1 MVLAF
6 QPAIKVSRMPLRT
19 QMPAS
24 HILLTSLFALCLLP
38 LAGCRL
44 CSDRED
50 MDYPAFGG
58 SWQRTVRDSG
68 RVGSIFD
75 SAGGKVAN
83 LTDRDQPL
91 PTDALERQQQG
102 LRTEGMF
109 DPENNDA
116 PADQSPDKK
125 APALTPEELKNQSL
139 EDIPEGEEGKKLRL
153 KSLDEINVRRLPD
166 EPPSSFTR

>member
-1 MVLAF
+1 
-6 QPAIKVSRMPLRT
+6 
-19 QMPAS
+19 
-24 HILLTSLFALCLLP
+24 
-38 LAGCRL
+38 
-44 CSDRED
+44 

-102 LRTEGMF
+102 LRHG
-109 DPENNDA
+109 
-116 PADQSPDKK
+116 
-125 APALTPEELKNQSL
+125 
-139 EDIPEGEEGKKLRL
+139 G
-153 KSLDEINVRRLPD
+153 NVRPGEQRR
-166 EPPSSFTR
+166 SC

>member
-1 MVLAF
+1 
-6 QPAIKVSRMPLRT
+6 MPLRKPKT
-19 QMPAS
+19 TN
-24 HILLTSLFALCLLP
+24 HLVLTSLFALCLLP

-44 CSDRED
+44 CSDCED

-68 RVGSIFD
+68 RVGSVFD
-75 SAGGKVAN
+75 SAGGKVAK

-91 PTDALERQQQG
+91 ATDAQERQQQG
-102 LRTEGMF
+102 QRTKGMF
-109 DPENNDA
+109 DPENNEPSSDRDSEK
-116 PADQSPDKK
+116 P

-139 EDIPEGEEGKKLRL
+139 DDIPEGEEGQKLRL

-166 EPPSSFTR
+166 EPPTSFRR

>member
-1 MVLAF
+1 
-6 QPAIKVSRMPLRT
+6 MPLCT
-19 QMPAS
+19 QMTAS
-24 HILLTSLFALCLLP
+24 RIVLTSLFSLCLLP

-44 CSDRED
+44 CSDIED

-68 RVGSIFD
+68 RVGSVFD

-91 PTDALERQQQG
+91 PTDAQERQQQG
-102 LRTEGMF
+102 LRTDGMF
-109 DPENNDA
+109 DPENNNF
-116 PADQSPDKK
+116 PPDEK
-125 APALTPEELKNQSL
+125 PGNETQPLTPEQLKNQSL

-153 KSLDEINVRRLPD
+153 KSLDEINVRLVPD
-166 EPPSSFTR
+166 SPPSSFRR